1 MSYFRSIPK
10 LQSMLQLMSREE
22 SWLILINADPDAM
35 ASAMALKRIM
45 SHRVHDVVI
54 AKINEVTRPDN
65 LAMIR
70 YTHIHMEDYSPD
82 MLPRFQ
88 RLAMVDSQPH
98 HHPLFKDL
106 HFSILIDHHPL
117 PEVPAEA
124 KYMEVRP
131 EYGATSTMMTEYLY
145 NLKIRPGKLLA
156 TALQFGIK
164 TDTASFER
172 HFYDVDLR
180 AYQFLAR
187 YADHNLLSRIAR
199 SAFHQRWLDVLAKA
213 TTNMYSAKSG
223 QYTFVGEVDNPDIL
237 VITADFLMQVY
248 EIRWVAVAG
257 VYQGQVVIV
266 FRGDGI
272 ARDVGSFAT
281 QVFSDI
287 GSAGGHKDMARAE
300 FTAELAG
307 NTDLE
312 LFIWQRLKTPVR
324 HVKAVREEA
333 CAAQAAGACVVKQ
346 PEDGK
351 GPPSEPYALAK
362 GGTPVE
368 QPLQERPRDKMNA
381 RVLPAA
387 ASVDSAAP
395 QKEGS
400 KKTEK

>member
-10 LQSMLQLMSREE
+10 LQSMLQLLSREE
-22 SWLILINADPDAM
+22 RWLILINADPDAM

-45 SHRVHDVVI
+45 SRRVKDVVI
-54 AKINEVTRPDN
+54 AKVNEVTRPDN

-70 YTHIHMEDYSPD
+70 YAHIRMEDYSPA
-82 MLPRFQ
+82 MLPGFQ

-106 HFSILIDHHPL
+106 HFSIFIDHHPL
-117 PEVPAEA
+117 PKVQADADYKEI
-124 KYMEVRP
+124 RP
-131 EYGATSTMMTEYLY
+131 EYGATSTLLTEYLY
-145 NLKIRPGKLLA
+145 NLKIVPGKLLA

-187 YADHNLLSRIAR
+187 HADHDLLSRIAR
-199 SAFHQRWLDVLAKA
+199 NAFHRHWLEVLAKA
-213 TTNMYSAKSG
+213 CTNMYSVHSG
-223 QYTFVGEVDNPDIL
+223 QYTFVGNVDNPDVL

-266 FRGDGI
+266 FRSDGI
-272 ARDVGSFAT
+272 ARDVGRFAI

-300 FTAELAG
+300 FLLEAAG
-307 NTDLE
+307 DTDLE
-312 LFIWQRLKTPVR
+312 LFIWQRLKRPVR
-324 HVKAVREEA
+324 LGKT
-333 CAAQAAGACVVKQ
+333 KQ
-346 PEDGK
+346 MEKTPQVLKEGQGFK
-351 GPPSEPYALAK
+351 EQQVLK
-362 GGTPVE
+362 GG
-368 QPLQERPRDKMNA
+368 QDGSQGASLLALQE
-381 RVLPAA
+381 
-387 ASVDSAAP
+387 
-395 QKEGS
+395 E
-400 KKTEK
+400 